1 MATPR
6 IELPPLGEIQ
16 AEAPKHP
23 SLAKLAEALGYNAN
37 TFQKA
42 IKRDGIKDEIEPL
55 LQRARRGEGVAAEE
69 VSREEVLE
77 HELKELRSAV
87 RKDRKNDVYDERI
100 MQAVESATATRSA
113 KYSPAPIPK
122 SKLSKT
128 KHEFVLDWSD
138 LHAGEVVSEEETGG
152 LNKYDWEIML
162 KRHDRLREALFSY
175 QDNRPYPVE
184 TLHIFALGD
193 MLSGDIH
200 DELVATNE
208 IPLAEATVQ
217 LGLDGAEWI
226 ESLTERFP
234 QIKVSGVVGN
244 HPRAHKKPWA
254 KQGYD
259 NADWTSYHV
268 MATALRRNK
277 RITFDIPK
285 ANQHR
290 VIVAEKWPVLL
301 WHGDGVRSSMPGV
314 PWGGIMRRVNALRT
328 QYAAAGKPCKYFHS
342 GHFHCCNVIEGGE
355 IIVNGSV
362 KGVDEYSVKAFGG
375 GRPPQQVLSTFHPR
389 NGFTDASFLDLV

>member
-1 MATPR
+1 MSDGAPD
-6 IELPPLGEIQ
+6 LGEFEELTEVEELRGQ
-16 AEAPKHP
+16 VSKLERK
-23 SLAKLAEALGYNAN
+23 LAKTKN
-37 TFQKA
+37 
-42 IKRDGIKDEIEPL
+42 R
-55 LQRARRGEGVAAEE
+55 EGEE
-69 VSREEVLE
+69 VSREETLE
-77 HELKELRSAV
+77 HRVKELETLQ
-87 RKDRKNDVYDERI
+87 RKDRKGEVFDERV
-100 MQAVESATATRSA
+100 MAAVEAAVETRTS

-122 SKLSKT
+122 SKRSKT

-138 LHAGEVVSEEETGG
+138 LHAGEVVSLEETGG
-152 LNKYDWEIML
+152 LNSYDWAIML
-162 KRHDRLREALFSY
+162 KRHDKLRQSLFSY

-234 QIKVSGVVGN
+234 RIIVSGVVGN

-254 KQGYD
+254 KHGYD
-259 NADWTSYHV
+259 NADWTAYHV
-268 MATALRRNK
+268 MATALKRNK

-290 VIVAEKWPVLL
+290 VVVAENWPVLL

-314 PWGGIMRRVNALRT
+314 PWGGIMRRVNALRH
-328 QYAAAGKPCKYFHS
+328 QYATAGQPCRFFHS
-342 GHFHCCNVIEGGE
+342 GHFHTANAIEGGE